1 MKKFYSFVLMAM
13 MLLVGTN
20 AWANYPAGWLQQQF
34 DNIPADGQTHTI
46 VMENDIVLTDPV
58 YLGTATVDEDRKSI
72 ILDMNGHHI
81 TMDATTWVSTKGNVF
96 CSMFTITHGELLI
109 RNNNKSVTSTI
120 SMTGKGYD
128 YIGSDSKRYLAQ
140 YNNIFNVA
148 GSYKSSRW
156 VKSGNTYEIDENAAI
171 NTRDKGW
178 FTHLEIGEGVKV
190 VAENTIYGAG
200 ISIDGYYTNYHA
212 MISPDAVP
220 ASGAP
225 TGVFGTSGL
234 TGATK
239 GNVCLYNRSDAPA
252 YNTAILSKASEG
264 VAYGVRV
271 DVYGDIEFA
280 TAATEGKAYGIK
292 LNGGLRSSLRENEI
306 FQNQYCWKM
315 DEAYARTYGAT
326 EAPTTNAT
334 KSFVIGETAYN
345 NHYNDTVDAPFLY
358 IHSTAHIIAA
368 AELNEA
374 TAVYCSGY
382 GKTFIEGACSGNSG
396 VNVKSGTVEL
406 HDAEI
411 TCTATATSVYAAENG
426 NNATGTGAVVV
437 NSVDERAGGIEVIIS
452 GDSKVS
458 TDYGYAIAETVTAN
472 NDGTKVTSI
481 VIEGGTIQGGAA
493 TGTTGGGA
501 ILVSETTKDNDDAEV
516 VIYGANLTGNNKVE
530 VGEGTLTDLL
540 PKNERTSEPEGHVT
554 PVLDPVTG
562 KTTLVISAG
571 AAPDPGNK
579 VSNQAT
585 DASVKWQGPDVTDEI
600 TASINE
606 DHLLR
611 LTELQI
617 NDTITAAEDEA
628 SEDPAIVSGQ
638 PRTQTLYIRNG
649 ATLEVKRVILGPAA
663 RIIVEAGGK
672 LIVNGTQGISA
683 PSTQNIVLRSTADK
697 QAYFL
702 FNPAVSSNKHPNA
715 SVVVSTVC
723 RQTGYSPWT
732 YVYQRIASPL
742 KDTLTAAPA
751 NDFGNDMTKLYT
763 ADATNVAFENYLYHW
778 DMAQEKWIVGP
789 WNQMAP
795 FTGYQLANNSQ
806 AGGVKYTFS
815 GKLVGNQDGNYQF
828 AGEGFDFFGNSYTAP
843 IYIKNIFDH
852 FNNVGVQAAVW
863 IYDYEAG
870 NYIAITPDDF
880 DGGHFPIWLHG
891 NNLPLKE
898 IAPFAGFIMKLDDAT
913 NGNVAKLNYA
923 AAIWGNPDVN
933 PSAAAPARHSQ
944 ETADRVTLRVDAAN
958 GKADMIKLVQSDR
971 FSEAFDNGADASKY
985 FSENGVNLYAVTND
999 GELARVA
1006 TNDLENTVLAFQAG
1020 NATEYTIS
1028 VPAQSGETF
1037 MLRDLVTNQT
1047 MLMTAGSTYTFNQEA
1062 YSTNNAR
1069 FEIVA
1074 AAKMPTAIDNT
1085 EVKANVK
1092 GIYTITGQY
1101 VGENFEI
1108 LPAGVYVVNGV
1119 KIVK

>member
-1 MKKFYSFVLMAM
+1 MRKLYSLVLLATA
-13 MLLVGTN
+13 LLIGTN
-20 AWANYPAGWLQQQF
+20 AWANGVIEIVRGGVVQGTTYNYLREAFEAAKDGDILQLT
-34 DNIPADGQTHTI
+34 DNISESPSEAAWFGESTSGTLENYESTDRAITIDLKGHTYTFSGNPRGSSDFVCIAFTRGKITVKSTGGKGEIKSTGSAVDVFRVYGTYLKIDAKEDTPFTYLVVEENVKITSEKQNAITVEVPQSGQKDCWKRETYPLDYSCHFSPI
-46 VMENDIVLTDPV
+46 SQHGVSNGVRLDIKGELTGKKYGLKPSGNIRIGREFYEKDEVNGGYKLWDEGKVFKSGV
-58 YLGTATVDEDRKSI
+58 YAYVFTMVYDEK
-72 ILDMNGHHI
+72 N
-81 TMDATTWVSTKGNVF
+81 ATTHECYKPGTTRTNQVNYVNV
-96 CSMFTITHGELLI
+96 
-109 RNNNKSVTSTI
+109 NKPEKPEGA
-120 SMTGKGYD
+120 TGGWAY
-128 YIGSDSKRYLAQ
+128 
-140 YNNIFNVA
+140 
-148 GSYKSSRW
+148 SY
-156 VKSGNTYEIDENAAI
+156 VNTYEDGGGYEWGYNDSVYSPYIHIHPSARLVANNPGSGKAA
-171 NTRDKGW
+171 
-178 FTHLEIGEGVKV
+178 
-190 VAENTIYGAG
+190 
-200 ISIDGYYTNYHA
+200 GYY
-212 MISPDAVP
+212 
-220 ASGAP
+220 
-225 TGVFGTSGL
+225 
-234 TGATK
+234 
-239 GNVCLYNRSDAPA
+239 
-252 YNTAILSKASEG
+252 
-264 VAYGVRV
+264 
-271 DVYGDIEFA
+271 
-280 TAATEGKAYGIK
+280 AAG
-292 LNGGLRSSLRENEI
+292 
-306 FQNQYCWKM
+306 
-315 DEAYARTYGAT
+315 YARTLLEGYCEG
-326 EAPTTNAT
+326 
-334 KSFVIGETAYN
+334 
-345 NHYNDTVDAPFLY
+345 
-358 IHSTAHIIAA
+358 STG
-368 AELNEA
+368 
-374 TAVYCSGY
+374 VY
-382 GKTFIEGACSGNSG
+382 
-396 VNVKSGTVEL
+396 VKAGDVE
-406 HDAEI
+406 I
-411 TCTATATSVYAAENG
+411 
-426 NNATGTGAVVV
+426 NNATITSNWASDYQTAQPGTPGAAI
-437 NSVDERAGGIEVIIS
+437 DAGGSAIVIDSNEGWTGSIS
-452 GDSKVS
+452 VEIGGDTKVS
-458 TDYGYAIAETVTAN
+458 TEHGYAIDERITN
-472 NDGTKVTSI
+472 NDGTHVDYLTI
-481 VIEGGTIQGGAA
+481 TGGTFQGGEIGK
-493 TGTTGGGA
+493 TGDVPIYGSVYISQPTLDA
-501 ILVSETTKDNDDAEV
+501 NSSETEITTINV
-516 VIYGANLTGNNKVE
+516 LGANITSTNNKIGDGENQTTLADFLSGQGNNTHITYVE
-530 VGEGTLTDLL
+530 VPD
-540 PKNERTSEPEGHVT
+540 PNNPSVT
-554 PVLDPVTG
+554 
-562 KTTLVISAG
+562 KTTMVISEG

-585 DASVKWQGPDVTDEI
+585 DASVKWQGPDFVTDEI

-683 PSTQNIVLRSTADK
+683 PVVDNIELRSTADE

-702 FNPAVSSNKHPNA
+702 FNPAVSSNKNPNA

-751 NDFGNDMTKLYT
+751 NDFGTDMTKLYT

-778 DMAQEKWIVGP
+778 DMAQEKWVVGP

-815 GKLVGNQDGNYQF
+815 GKLVGNQDGNYRF

-843 IYIKNIFDH
+843 IYIENIFAH
-852 FNNVGVQAAVW
+852 FNNAGVQASVW
-863 IYDYEAG
+863 VYDYVAG
-870 NYIAITPDDF
+870 NYITITPLDF
-880 DGGHFPIWLHG
+880 EDNGYPTWLHG

-898 IAPFAGFIMKLDDAT
+898 IAPFAGFILKLDDAT

-933 PSAAAPARHSQ
+933 PTAAAPARHSQ

-958 GKADMIKLVQSDR
+958 GNADMIKLVQSDR

-985 FSENGVNLYAVTND
+985 ISENGINLYAVTND

-1006 TNDLENTVLAFQAG
+1006 TNDLENTVLAFRAG

-1037 MLRDLVTNQT
+1037 MLRDMVTNQT
-1047 MLMTAGSTYTFNQEA
+1047 MLMEAGSTYAFNQDA
-1062 YSTNNAR
+1062 YSTNDAR
-1069 FEIVA
+1069 FEIIS